1 MSIATQIRNSNC
13 LPFPKIIQIEITDR
27 CPLHCPQCYR
37 LSLTDKDADIERL
50 KMLISHAKN
59 RGTNQIV
66 LNGGEPLLY
75 KHIVELLAFLSEVD
89 IQVNC
94 FSSGY
99 GLTGEIIKYL
109 YNPRFHYCL
118 SLNGSNKSINDLS
131 RNGFDYAIKAMLI
144 LRNNDIPFGVHWVA
158 RHDNIVDLPNL
169 ITLLENKGATFISI
183 GSNKLTHKRVID
195 SPMSLDDFKILVK
208 IVKQYSGSL
217 KILVEN
223 CFPELSWHLGLDTRS
238 LFGGCGAGRTMC
250 HITTDF
256 QYAPCTHLHYYEQ
269 YSSLEEYWL
278 NSNILKSIRRRNVHD
293 TASCS
298 NCELINNC
306 KMCFATSSE
315 SYNNPNIGIADCKIN
330 SMKVGK

>member
-250 HITTDF
+250 H
-256 QYAPCTHLHYYEQ
+256 
-269 YSSLEEYWL
+269 
-278 NSNILKSIRRRNVHD
+278 
-293 TASCS
+293 SCDWF
-298 NCELINNC
+298 CAKI
-306 KMCFATSSE
+306 
-315 SYNNPNIGIADCKIN
+315 IGEK
-330 SMKVGK
+330 